1 MPITILLVDDHIL
14 FRKGLRLLI
23 DEEPDMSAVGEAG
36 DGKEALEKVRELAPA
51 VVIMDISMPDFNGID
66 ATRQIVS
73 EVPSVK
79 VVALSMHA
87 GKRYV
92 EDMLQAGAA
101 GYILKKSAPEDLV
114 NGIRT
119 VVQGDVYLSPTITGV
134 VVSKYKELLAQS
146 ALTAHREDTL
156 PILRTKLQ
164 RPALSPD
171 LVPRSDLVDRLD
183 ELRRR
188 PLTLVSSAAG
198 YGKSTMASLWLEAWN
213 GPYAWLSLNGEE
225 SDLRKFISY
234 LIAAIENAFPG
245 SCDTTRSLLQTP
257 ELAADSVLSRHLVND
272 IDKIETPFI
281 LVLDDFHKIR
291 GKTVHDLIG
300 ALLIHPPQ
308 SLHLMMLTR
317 RDPPLLTSTLRA
329 QDRVNEIGTE
339 DLHFTVAEIKVFL
352 KNTLGLTVDRKTA
365 EIIQKKL
372 EGWPAGMR
380 LMSQSLKYS
389 GDLDRLLAEL
399 RGGFATITDY
409 LVTEVLSKQ
418 PQQMAKL
425 MTATATLDQFCAP
438 LCDAL
443 LELEAEPG
451 AAEMNGDEFIARLQK
466 NNLFLIALD
475 TENRWFRY
483 HHMFRRLLHDRLN
496 RYCRP
501 EEITALHSRAKAW
514 FAENDISDDAKK
526 HIPAAFK
533 EGEHR
538 TVPEATDD
546 ESPSPYPPLSESPS
560 LSTSPFPSP
569 QALVDSLTNREMD
582 ILELLQQRLGNKE
595 IAEKLFISTATVKG
609 HLQNIY
615 GKLNVSKR
623 GEAVEKAKKIGIL

>member
-257 ELAADSVLSRHLVND
+257 ELAADSVLSQHLVND

-308 SLHLMMLTR
+308 SLHLMLLTR

-329 QDRVNEIGTE
+329 RDRVNEIGTE
-339 DLHFTVAEIKVFL
+339 DLHFTVAETKVFL

-365 EIIQKKL
+365 EIIQEKL

-418 PQQMAKL
+418 PSQMAKL

-443 LELEAEPG
+443 LELDAGPG

-466 NNLFLIALD
+466 DNLFLIALD

-501 EEITALHSRAKAW
+501 EEIAALHSRAKAW

-623 GEAVEKAKKIGIL
+623 REAVEKAKKIGIL

>member
-1 MPITILLVDDHIL
+1 
-14 FRKGLRLLI
+14 
-23 DEEPDMSAVGEAG
+23 
-36 DGKEALEKVRELAPA
+36 
-51 VVIMDISMPDFNGID
+51 
-66 ATRQIVS
+66 
-73 EVPSVK
+73 
-79 VVALSMHA
+79 
-87 GKRYV
+87 
-92 EDMLQAGAA
+92 
-101 GYILKKSAPEDLV
+101 
-114 NGIRT
+114 
-119 VVQGDVYLSPTITGV
+119 
-134 VVSKYKELLAQS
+134 
-146 ALTAHREDTL
+146 
-156 PILRTKLQ
+156 
-164 RPALSPD
+164 
-171 LVPRSDLVDRLD
+171 
-183 ELRRR
+183 
-188 PLTLVSSAAG
+188 LTLVSAAAG
-198 YGKSTMASLWLEAWN
+198 YGKSTMASLWLEAWD
-213 GPYAWLSLNGEE
+213 GPYAWLSLDEDEN
-225 SDLRKFISY
+225 DLRQFINY
-234 LIAAIENAFPG
+234 LLAAIGNAFPG
-245 SCDTTRSLLQTP
+245 ACDTTRSLLQAP
-257 ELAADSVLSRHLVND
+257 DLPPISDLSRYLVND
-272 IDKIETPFI
+272 LDRIEDPFI

-291 GKTVHDLIG
+291 EKTVHDLMG
-300 ALLIHPPQ
+300 ALLTHPPQ
-308 SLHLMMLTR
+308 NLHLMLLTR

-329 QDRVNEIGTE
+329 RDRVNEIGTE
-339 DLHFTVAEIKVFL
+339 DLHFTVAETKVFL

-443 LELEAEPG
+443 LELNAEPG

-514 FAENDISDDAKK
+514 FAENDIIEDTKK
-526 HIPAAFK
+526 HPPVAFRD
-533 EGEHR
+533 GEHR
-538 TVPEATDD
+538 TVPEATDG
-546 ESPSPYPPLSESPS
+546 ESPSPHPLLSESPS

-582 ILELLQQRLGNKE
+582 ILELLQQRLSNKE

-609 HLQNIY
+609 HLQSIY

-623 GEAVEKAKKIGIL
+623 REAVEKAKKIGILSRQ

>member
-1 MPITILLVDDHIL
+1 
-14 FRKGLRLLI
+14 
-23 DEEPDMSAVGEAG
+23 
-36 DGKEALEKVRELAPA
+36 
-51 VVIMDISMPDFNGID
+51 
-66 ATRQIVS
+66 
-73 EVPSVK
+73 
-79 VVALSMHA
+79 
-87 GKRYV
+87 
-92 EDMLQAGAA
+92 
-101 GYILKKSAPEDLV
+101 
-114 NGIRT
+114 
-119 VVQGDVYLSPTITGV
+119 
-134 VVSKYKELLAQS
+134 
-146 ALTAHREDTL
+146 
-156 PILRTKLQ
+156 
-164 RPALSPD
+164 
-171 LVPRSDLVDRLD
+171 LD

-245 SCDTTRSLLQTP
+245 SCDTTRSLVQAP
-257 ELAADSVLSRHLVND
+257 ELAAVSVLSQHLVND

-308 SLHLMMLTR
+308 SLHLMLLTR

-339 DLHFTVAEIKVFL
+339 DLHFTVAETKVFL

-365 EIIQKKL
+365 EIIQEKL

-380 LMSQSLKYS
+380 LMAQSLKYS

-418 PQQMAKL
+418 PSQMAKL

-443 LELEAEPG
+443 LELEAGPG

-514 FAENDISDDAKK
+514 FAENDIIEDTKK
-526 HIPAAFK
+526 HPPVAFRD
-533 EGEHR
+533 GEHR
-538 TVPEATDD
+538 TVPEATDG
-546 ESPSPYPPLSESPS
+546 ESPSPHPLLSESPS

-623 GEAVEKAKKIGIL
+623 REAVEKAKKIGIL